1 MPARVVVGVRVSAA
15 TNAALSAKRLAAP
28 AGIACDHLLVVDDD
42 AEKRI
47 AELERQLAQQRR
59 IAELERQLAEA
70 KAAAGE
76 DDAGG
81 QPPPFFAQATGQDG
95 TDEHAR
101 RYAQALFDGLRTG
114 GRAGHDGPSGP
125 EMTHLREALT
135 HAAAAAGMSQEQ
147 VNDALQNAR
156 VTFKSQR
163 SVVYPGQGD
172 AQDFAA
178 PPGVTRPISYPGVS
192 GVRPTT
198 AFPRQRA
205 QRTFNWATLFG
216 IFAGLIG
223 ACVGGVAALTAVAPS
238 TMLWASPIVCRSPY
252 HLDYST
258 SNYSYR
264 PGQSGTSVS
273 FQCVN
278 GTDWYRVNEFALVG
292 LQSLVVVLVLGV
304 ALGVGAL
311 VLRVVRK
318 PKQSLY

>member
-1 MPARVVVGVRVSAA
+1 M
-15 TNAALSAKRLAAP
+15 AAP

-70 KAAAGE
+70 EAAAGE

-81 QPPPFFAQATGQDG
+81 QPPPFSDAQAAGQDG
-95 TDEHAR
+95 ADEHAR

-114 GRAGHDGPSGP
+114 GPAGPDGPSGP
-125 EMTHLREALT
+125 EMSQLREALM
-135 HAAAAAGMSQEQ
+135 HAAAGAGMSQEQ
-147 VNDALQNAR
+147 MNDALQNAR
-156 VTFKSQR
+156 VTIKSQR

-178 PPGVTRPISYPGVS
+178 PPGVIRRTSYPGVS
-192 GVRPTT
+192 GVMPTT
-198 AFPRQRA
+198 AFPRQRM
-205 QRTFNWATLFG
+205 QRTFNRATLFG
-216 IFAGLIG
+216 MFAGLIG
-223 ACVGGVAALTAVAPS
+223 ACVGGVAAVTAVAPS

-292 LQSLVVVLVLGV
+292 LQSLLVVLVLGV

-318 PKQSLY
+318 PKQSLC